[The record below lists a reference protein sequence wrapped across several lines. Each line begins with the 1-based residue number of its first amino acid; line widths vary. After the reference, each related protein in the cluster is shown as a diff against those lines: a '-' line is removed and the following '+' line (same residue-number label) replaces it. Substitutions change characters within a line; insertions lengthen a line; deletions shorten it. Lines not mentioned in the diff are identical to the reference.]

1 MSKLLT
7 QKELSYAVGNITMA
21 TDNDGALTSLID
33 LAHHIDALTEQ
44 RDDDVKHLMAIFQEC
59 KRRAEKAEAELK
71 RRDELAAQEVA
82 QVVSRCGNDL
92 RIGWLRPELCDVGTK
107 LYAAP
112 PAPATGINAIHSDP
126 NLSPGEY
133 SVNIS
138 TKGGAAI
145 INGVPPAYNRC
156 QYCISNDMPK
166 CVHGSHWGNEAPA
179 VPDELPDSDDIGE
192 YEDGYNNGWNACRA
206 AMLANKERE

>member
-7 QKELSYAVGNITMA
+7 QAELSQMRAIAEDYTYPVITYTQVLKLM
-21 TDNDGALTSLID
+21 N
-33 LAHHIDALTEQ
+33 HIDALNENINIEINSHNVQ
-44 RDDDVKHLMAIFQEC
+44 I
-59 KRRAEKAEAELK
+59 KRADKAEAELA
-71 RRDELAAQEVA
+71 RRDALAGNQFPVA
-82 QVVSRCGNDL
+82 VFYIENGKPVAK
-92 RIGWLRPELCDVGTK
+92 RIQDDAITNAMPV
-107 LYAAP
+107 YAAP
-112 PAPATGINAIHSDP
+112 PASGIDANHNDP

-166 CVHGSHWGNEAPA
+166 CVHGSHWGKEAPA

-206 AMLANKERE
+206 AAMLANKEKKNG